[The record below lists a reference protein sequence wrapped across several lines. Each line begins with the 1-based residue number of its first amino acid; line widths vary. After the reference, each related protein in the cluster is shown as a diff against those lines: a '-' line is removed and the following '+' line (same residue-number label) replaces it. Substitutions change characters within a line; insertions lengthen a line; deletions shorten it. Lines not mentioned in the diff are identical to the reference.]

1 MVVTIES
8 RVEPTIE
15 INKNRNASFFF
26 LLPLVELQRDVI
38 GLSGAGV
45 LEGKGLPGLD
55 DNFVHDVDGLDIV
68 SEGHQLVRLLRPAE
82 LYANLIEVD

>member
-1 MVVTIES
+1 M
-8 RVEPTIE
+8 
-15 INKNRNASFFF
+15 
-26 LLPLVELQRDVI
+26 I